1 MTLARFQF
9 DLLVIGA
16 GSGGVRAARL
26 ASDAGFRVAI
36 VEQSALGGTC
46 VNVGCVPKKLMVY
59 AAHAAQEFRDAAGF
73 GWHIG
78 KAQFRW
84 SELIANKNQEIS
96 RLNRVYADLLEHA
109 GVTLLQ
115 GHAHLVDAHQV
126 QIDSDVYSAERI
138 LIATGSQPNVPEFP
152 GQELTLVSDDVFYL
166 TKQPEKIVI
175 VGGGYIAVEFAGIFH
190 GLGSQVTL
198 LYRGPLFLRGFDDDL
213 RQHLKVEMENK
224 GIDLKFNTTIEAV
237 DKQNGQLSATL
248 NDGTRIE
255 AEQILCAIGRKPNSG
270 DLGLSA
276 LGVAM
281 NNNGAI
287 RVNAQFQS
295 NLPSI
300 YAIGDVIDHMALTP
314 VAIHQAAAMIEQ
326 LYGERDDGLDYHNV
340 PTAVFSQPNL
350 ATVGLTEQEACARYS
365 KVKIFRSLFRPLKNT
380 LSGNSEKTLMK
391 IVVNGA
397 DDKVLGVHMVGPE
410 AAEIIQGFAVAIQ
423 AGATKSIFDRTV
435 GIHPSSAEEFV
446 TMRDSI

>member
-1 MTLARFQF
+1 MARFQF

-78 KAQFRW
+78 KSQFRW

-397 DDKVLGVHMVGPE
+397 DDKVLGVHMVGP
-410 AAEIIQGFAVAIQ
+410 
-423 AGATKSIFDRTV
+423 
-435 GIHPSSAEEFV
+435 
-446 TMRDSI
+446 

>member
-1 MTLARFQF
+1 MARFQF